1 MNLEE
6 QFRDA
11 RRRLLAYRTLPE
23 VFQERGFSLEHLQ
36 SPESGLH
43 DLGLDRHGNG
53 VIAQR
58 DLNGTLL
65 GLKLRLIGAGA
76 TRYVERPGPNG
87 NPPWLPSSVREM
99 SAEGRRGVLC
109 IEGELNAML
118 SFVALRSSGWV
129 VVGLG
134 SAFGPLPWPWL
145 TRMGLPVVVFLDRG
159 RAGDKSFGAWQV
171 EAGAMR
177 LTLVRAGPLL
187 ADWDACEYAARCGF
201 GALAPRWLQV
211 LRASGAAQRRQ

>member
-6 QFRDA
+6 QFGDA
-11 RRRLLAYRTLPE
+11 RRRLLACRTLPE

-36 SPESGLH
+36 PPESGLS

-58 DLNGTLL
+58 DLKGRLL
-65 GLKLRLIGAGA
+65 GLKLRLVGAGA
-76 TRYVERPGPNG
+76 ARYVERPGPNG
-87 NPPWLPSSVREM
+87 NPPWLPPGAREI
-99 SAEGRRGVLC
+99 SAEGARSVLC

-118 SFVALRSSGWV
+118 SFLALRGSGWV

-145 TRMGLPVVVFLDRG
+145 TRLSLPVVVFLDRG

-171 EAGAMR
+171 EAGALR
-177 LTLVRAGPLL
+177 LPMVRAGPLL

-201 GALAPRWLQV
+201 EALAPRWLQV
-211 LRASGAAQRRQ
+211 VQASGAAQRTQ